1 MNYKREEE
9 SRDGEGNR
17 KKTGKEEQHLGAYPA
32 ELKYVPSL
40 REIQPENLTV
50 GGGDGERGRE
60 KEEERKGVEREGE
73 RERLRCVNS
82 WSARKP
88 IELFACLV

>member
-1 MNYKREEE
+1 MNCKRKVG

-17 KKTGKEEQHLGAYPA
+17 KKTGREEQHLGAYPA
-32 ELKYVPSL
+32 EVKYIPSL

-60 KEEERKGVEREGE
+60 KEEEGKGVEG
-73 RERLRCVNS
+73 
-82 WSARKP
+82 
-88 IELFACLV
+88 

>member
-1 MNYKREEE
+1 MNCKREEGN
-9 SRDGEGNR
+9 RDGEGNR
-17 KKTGKEEQHLGAYPA
+17 KKTGREEQHLGAYSA

-60 KEEERKGVEREGE
+60 KEEEGKGVER
-73 RERLRCVNS
+73 
-82 WSARKP
+82 
-88 IELFACLV
+88 